1 MTKKNNRG
9 PAPNQFTKYLLCAKA
24 AGRCQFCNKYLFAD
38 SVTLEDNNDSNLA
51 HIVASSPDGPRGDEI
66 RSHELSDKIENLML
80 LCQEHHHLIDAHP
93 EIYTEEAL
101 LDMKEAQEDKVALL
115 CSSMNLELTEVLILQ
130 ADIKGRQIAKIPLQQ
145 VVQAFIR
152 NKKPF
157 STVGTRLEPS
167 SIEDYHSA
175 TYWAQMSKSF
185 EYQFN
190 TKVKGILEF
199 NPQICFSVFPL
210 APMPLIIKLGY
221 LMGDTIWADIY
232 QKTRTP
238 DTWKWQA
245 TDVTNSFYVEKQII
259 RPGDKIAMV
268 ISLTADIAVERVSN
282 VFDADMVYFIRA
294 KRFGVDC
301 IQSLNDLS
309 EFWHGY
315 QRVCDEIRNTH
326 PGIQEVAV
334 FPAMPVSAAFEV
346 GRRYMP
352 GVFPRL
358 KIYDDDNG
366 FFEALTI
373 GG

>member
-1 MTKKNNRG
+1 
-9 PAPNQFTKYLLCAKA
+9 
-24 AGRCQFCNKYLFAD
+24 
-38 SVTLEDNNDSNLA
+38 
-51 HIVASSPDGPRGDEI
+51 
-66 RSHELSDKIENLML
+66 
-80 LCQEHHHLIDAHP
+80 
-93 EIYTEEAL
+93 
-101 LDMKEAQEDKVALL
+101 
-115 CSSMNLELTEVLILQ
+115 
-130 ADIKGRQIAKIPLQQ
+130 
-145 VVQAFIR
+145 
-152 NKKPF
+152 
-157 STVGTRLEPS
+157 
-167 SIEDYHSA
+167 
-175 TYWAQMSKSF
+175 
-185 EYQFN
+185 
-190 TKVKGILEF
+190 
-199 NPQICFSVFPL
+199 
-210 APMPLIIKLGY
+210 
-221 LMGDTIWADIY
+221 
-232 QKTRTP
+232 
-238 DTWKWQA
+238 
-245 TDVTNSFYVEKQII
+245 
-259 RPGDKIAMV
+259 MV

-315 QRVCDEIRNTH
+315 QRVCDDIRNTH